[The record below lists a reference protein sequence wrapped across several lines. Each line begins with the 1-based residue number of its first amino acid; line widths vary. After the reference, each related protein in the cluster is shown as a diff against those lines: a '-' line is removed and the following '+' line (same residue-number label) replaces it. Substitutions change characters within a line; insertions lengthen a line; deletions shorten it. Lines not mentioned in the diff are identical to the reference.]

1 VSKLGQKGIGLN
13 TTGSPPAPVMS
24 CQGTI
29 GSSRPASG
37 RYGVVGIAHST
48 AWVAGTSHAR
58 GGGTK
63 RVIVGA
69 VGGALG
75 VMLMLARS
83 L

>member
-1 VSKLGQKGIGLN
+1 
-13 TTGSPPAPVMS
+13 M
-24 CQGTI
+24 
-29 GSSRPASG
+29 
-37 RYGVVGIAHST
+37 VGIAHST
-48 AWVAGTSHAR
+48 AWGAGTSHAG

-83 L
+83 LERESTP